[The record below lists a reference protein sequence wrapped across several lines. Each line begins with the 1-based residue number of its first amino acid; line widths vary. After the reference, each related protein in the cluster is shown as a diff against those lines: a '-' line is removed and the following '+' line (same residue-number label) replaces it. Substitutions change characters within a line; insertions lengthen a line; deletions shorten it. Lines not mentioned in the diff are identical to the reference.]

1 MDPKPYL
8 DYLDKEMTIM
18 GILSAFSVAA
28 LGGVFTIL
36 TKADQIGPT
45 LWSGGSVFLVAGSAY
60 CLIAASLFYKQRSR
74 LARFYG
80 ELSLVQSRGGT
91 KVAFNKSL
99 KYWFDEIDSWPMWL
113 PYCCAFTFLFTGFV
127 EYLLAITFC
136 VVPSHWHWLASHLH
150 GAKRFSFTLVT
161 VTAILF
167 CALQCYVR
175 LRYADQPEN
184 VWIKFWHVISGKK
197 Q

>member
-1 MDPKPYL
+1 MDSKPYL

-36 TKADQIGPT
+36 TKDDPLAPT
-45 LWSGGSVFLVAGSAY
+45 LWSGGSVFLVSGSAF
-60 CLIAASLFYKQRSR
+60 CLLAALLFYKQRSW

-80 ELSLVQSRGGT
+80 EISLVQSRGGAE
-91 KVAFNKSL
+91 KILNESL
-99 KYWFDEIDSWPMWL
+99 EYWFKKTDSWVTWL
-113 PYCCAFTFLFTGFV
+113 PYCCAFTFLSTGFI

-136 VVPSHWHWLASHLH
+136 VIPPHCHWLAIHLH
-150 GAKRFSFTLVT
+150 GAKSFSFTVAT

-175 LRYADQPEN
+175 LEYADQEEN
-184 VWIKFWHVISGKK
+184 VWFKFWQVISGKK
-197 Q
+197 

>member
-60 CLIAASLFYKQRSR
+60 CLIAASLFYKQ
-74 LARFYG
+74 
-80 ELSLVQSRGGT
+80 GG
-91 KVAFNKSL
+91 
-99 KYWFDEIDSWPMWL
+99 WPIHKPIL
-113 PYCCAFTFLFTGFV
+113 
-127 EYLLAITFC
+127 
-136 VVPSHWHWLASHLH
+136 
-150 GAKRFSFTLVT
+150 GAPFIRVL
-161 VTAILF
+161 
-167 CALQCYVR
+167 C
-175 LRYADQPEN
+175 
-184 VWIKFWHVISGKK
+184 G
-197 Q
+197 